1 MRLILIVLTVLATQE
16 SDTAKKARAE
26 LANVRASVEKMVKLQ
41 ERMQKID
48 EQLRTGAE
56 DPDRPKKLALQRQEA
71 IREFT
76 ELRDPTI
83 KAMEGLIASVSSE
96 LQKSPDD
103 TGLLD
108 VRAEAYL
115 MYKHPDEGLDDL
127 EKLARLRPDDIELAL
142 KTGRVAH
149 RLNRY
154 DSAVANLE
162 KYLKKD
168 PAHLESRLL
177 LSSCYLSVHRFE
189 ESVGL
194 LDGILKEKLEP
205 EQKDDLLEFRKRSAS
220 FVDLWKA
227 ERELRAKDLRADDLP
242 RVKLA
247 TTKGE
252 IELELFENEAPNTVA
267 NFIELVTKKFYDG
280 LTFHRV
286 MPGFMAQ
293 GGCPR
298 GDGSGDAGY
307 KFKDELSGP
316 TRLHFRGTLSMANSG
331 PDTNGS
337 QFFITHL
344 PTEWLNGKHT
354 VFGRV
359 LKGQDVV
366 DRLRQ
371 GDTIVK
377 AEVTRKRDHPYAVTK
392 VGDAKPEEKK

>member
-1 MRLILIVLTVLATQE
+1 VRLTHIALLVFAAQE
-16 SDTAKKARAE
+16 SDAARKARAD
-26 LANVRASVEKMVKLQ
+26 LAEVRVSVEKLVKIQ

-83 KAMEGLIASVSSE
+83 KAMEGVIASVTSE
-96 LQKSPDD
+96 LGKSPDD
-103 TGLLD
+103 AGLLD

-115 MYKHPDEGLDDL
+115 MYKHPEEGLVDL
-127 EKLARLRPDDIELAL
+127 ERLAKLRPDDPGLAL
-142 KTGRVAH
+142 RMGRVAH

-194 LDGILKEKLEP
+194 LDGILKEKIEP
-205 EQKDDLLEFRKRSAS
+205 EQKDDLAEFRKRAAS
-220 FVDLWKA
+220 FVELWKA
-227 ERELRAKDLRADDLP
+227 EREARTKDQKADDLP
-242 RVKLA
+242 RVKLV
-247 TTKGE
+247 TTRGD

-267 NFIELVTKKFYDG
+267 NFVELVTKKFYDG

-286 MPGFMAQ
+286 EPGFMAQ

-307 KFKDELSGP
+307 KFKDELAGA
-316 TRLHFRGTLSMANSG
+316 TRLHFRGSLSMANSG

-392 VGDAKPEEKK
+392 IGDARPEEKK